1 MTAWQQTT
9 DEAASWESLASVDD
23 ATLFSQ
29 HWLALQ
35 CTMLE
40 GVTSALVLL
49 RPEGA
54 ATSAYRPVAVWPD
67 PTADLSHLGEAAEQ
81 ALRGRKG
88 ILHLPD
94 AEPDRAHVAY
104 PIVVAGELQG
114 AVVLD
119 VASRR
124 EGVLQSLLRRLYWG
138 VGRLEA
144 RLAEAA
150 VARIEQIDE
159 ALAGTLDLVAVI
171 GEHERFRAA
180 ARAFVT
186 EIASR
191 LSAERVSLGFSH
203 RGQQHIEAVSYSADF
218 DDRNRIYAQLARAM
232 DEAADQGETVVYP
245 ADESAPPQ
253 IVLFH
258 EALVR
263 EHRDGP
269 VLSIP
274 LRHLERIV
282 GVLCCEWPQGAARPD
297 VDRIRF
303 CESAAALA
311 GPVLEVMRQNEEGI
325 WRRLGRVCSGALRRL
340 AGEGHYIAK
349 TVTAGLVVLALFLS
363 LAKGDY
369 EVTAPAHLEGRV
381 LRAAVAPVDGFLAK
395 ALVRAGETVETGQ
408 LLAELDDRD
417 LIKERQRLESRIAQV
432 RGKQRDA
439 MAAHKRA
446 DVAILSAELRQAHAE
461 LALVE
466 ARLERLSIRA
476 PFAGLVVSGDLSQ
489 KLGAPVERGETLFE
503 IAPAGDYRVV
513 VDADERDIDDLRI
526 GLRGRLSLTALP
538 AREWPIELTLL
549 TPVATARDG
558 RNFFRVEARLDE
570 TADFLRPGMEG
581 VARIDAGERRLI
593 WIWGHR
599 LLDWWRLWWWTWWP

>member
-1 MTAWQQTT
+1 MSDWQPSA

-40 GVTSALVLL
+40 GVVGALVLL

-54 ATSAYRPVAVWPD
+54 GGASYRPVAVWPD
-67 PTADLSHLGEAAEQ
+67 PAADLSHLGEAAEQ
-81 ALRGRKG
+81 ALRGRRG
-88 ILHLPD
+88 VLHLPD

-104 PIVVAGELQG
+104 PIVVAGELHG

-119 VASRR
+119 VSSRQ

-144 RLAEAA
+144 RLAETA
-150 VARIEQIDE
+150 VARIERVDE

-186 EIASR
+186 ELASR
-191 LSAERVSLGFSH
+191 LAAERVSLGFSH
-203 RGQQHIEAVSYSADF
+203 RGQQRVEAVSYSADF
-218 DDRNRIYAQLARAM
+218 DDRNRIYTQLARAM

-245 ADESAPPQ
+245 PDDEGPPQ

-258 EALVR
+258 EALAGER
-263 EHRDGP
+263 GGGA
-269 VLSIP
+269 VLSVP
-274 LRHLERIV
+274 LRHLDSIV
-282 GVLCCEWPQGAARPD
+282 GVLCCEWPRDAARPGSD
-297 VDRIRF
+297 QVRF
-303 CESAAALA
+303 CESVAALA
-311 GPVLEVMRQNEEGI
+311 GPVLEVMRQNEEGV
-325 WRRLGRVCSGALRRL
+325 WRRLGRTCAGALRRL
-340 AGEGHYIAK
+340 VGEGHYIAK
-349 TVTAGLVVLALFLS
+349 TVTAGLVALALFLS
-363 LAKGDY
+363 LARGDY

-395 ALVRAGETVETGQ
+395 ALVRAGETVEAGQ

-417 LIKERQRLESRIAQV
+417 LVKERQRLESRIAQV
-432 RGKQRDA
+432 QGKQRDA

-446 DVAILSAELRQAHAE
+446 DVAILSAELRQARAE

-466 ARLERLSIRA
+466 ARLDRLRIRA
-476 PFAGLVVSGDLSQ
+476 PFEGLVVSGDLSQ
-489 KLGAPVERGETLFE
+489 RLGAPVERGETLFE

-513 VDADERDIDDLRI
+513 VEADERDIDDLRV
-526 GLRGRLSLTALP
+526 GLSGRLSLTALP

-558 RNFFRVEARLDE
+558 RNFFRLEARLGE
-570 TADFLRPGMEG
+570 TAGFLRPGMEG